1 MVVRERAPF
10 RFDEGSLIGHR
21 KTRILGDLLK
31 FQPPASAFPER
42 DSPGLT
48 AMLRFLSTWA
58 LLLVAASL
66 TAGSASAQSADSLFD
81 EKGYDFGAVP
91 RGQIL
96 THPFRVV
103 NKTDKTVQIGS
114 VRVSCG
120 CVSAQA
126 LQSTVGPGQET
137 VILAQMNTARFSN
150 HKSVTIYV
158 AFTQP
163 RFEEVRL
170 TVQAVARDDVSF
182 NPESL
187 SFGRIKKGESPET
200 SMTVTFFGGAPTRIL
215 EAKSDSNYVQVK
227 VKPVKLDTGD
237 TNYQVEA
244 KVRSDTPAG
253 KWYTDIWLKTDN
265 GSMPKLRVPLTVEVE
280 AAVQVNPTAVSLGEV
295 KAGAEADRKVV
306 LRSAVPFRITKI
318 SGTDDQVQ
326 VREAK
331 GDSKNVH
338 ILTVTLR
345 PNEVGELERTIRV
358 HTDLKTGNEIEFRAV
373 ANVVP

>member
-1 MVVRERAPF
+1 
-10 RFDEGSLIGHR
+10 
-21 KTRILGDLLK
+21 
-31 FQPPASAFPER
+31 
-42 DSPGLT
+42 
-48 AMLRFLSTWA
+48 MLRSLCTWA
-58 LLLVAASL
+58 LLLAI
-66 TAGSASAQSADSLFD
+66 AGSAIAGSAIAGSAVAGSVRAQSVPANSADGLFE

-103 NKTDKTVQIGS
+103 NKTDKNVQVGS

-126 LQSTVGPGQET
+126 LQSTIAPGQET
-137 VILAQMNTARFSN
+137 VILAQMNTSRFFN

-158 AFTQP
+158 TFMQP
-163 RFEEVRL
+163 RVEEVRL
-170 TVQAVARDDVSF
+170 VVQAIARDDVSF
-182 NPESL
+182 NPDSL
-187 SFGRIKKGESPET
+187 SFGRIKKGEAPAT

-227 VKPVKLDTGD
+227 VKEVRLDTGD
-237 TNYQVEA
+237 TNYQIEA

-265 GSMPKLRVPLTVEVE
+265 AAMPKLRVPLTVEVE
-280 AAVQVNPTAVSLGEV
+280 AAVQINPGAVSLGEV

-318 SGTDDQVQ
+318 TGTDDQVH
-326 VREAK
+326 VHEAK

-345 PNEVGELERTIRV
+345 PSEVGELERTIRV
-358 HTDLKTGNEIEFRAV
+358 HTDLKTGNEIEFRAI